1 MKEIAAACAAYFQE
15 HPAYHRILV
24 LLFQKVKSFGGPAGT
39 VRLDDAT
46 PEECDAARAL
56 FGRSFSA
63 PLRIKTA
70 DFEAALQNT
79 LYRGVTLKEVLEC
92 YFHTSIQTKR
102 EIRSQEDARIL
113 RITKGAAASVESPL
127 CLRWLEELST
137 HRGEGWQ
144 LIQKSLAKGEEAVG
158 QALLQACKSMA
169 WLEGHPGR
177 RIRLAVL
184 SAYATSD
191 PHALDV
197 NTLGGKLFL
206 HLLSMGAGVRL
217 PTEAE
222 ARAALYYN
230 WGILCDSISSLV
242 TQVGLRLY
250 VGKEEHPAFHAFR
263 LRNEAC
269 TLTLTNLAGLTGADS
284 PSGRAYLVENQM
296 VFSQLCDAA
305 AGFHS
310 PLLCTSGQPAIA
322 VIRLLDLLV
331 SAGTDL
337 FYAGDFDGKGLSI
350 ALQLLEALPRPPAPV
365 ANDRGGLRAVPL
377 GGAGKRQKPRPS
389 PKL

>member
-1 MKEIAAACAAYFQE
+1 
-15 HPAYHRILV
+15 
-24 LLFQKVKSFGGPAGT
+24 
-39 VRLDDAT
+39 
-46 PEECDAARAL
+46 
-56 FGRSFSA
+56 
-63 PLRIKTA
+63 
-70 DFEAALQNT
+70 
-79 LYRGVTLKEVLEC
+79 
-92 YFHTSIQTKR
+92 
-102 EIRSQEDARIL
+102 
-113 RITKGAAASVESPL
+113 
-127 CLRWLEELST
+127 
-137 HRGEGWQ
+137 
-144 LIQKSLAKGEEAVG
+144 
-158 QALLQACKSMA
+158 MA

-310 PLLCTSGQPAIA
+310 PLLCTSGQP
-322 VIRLLDLLV
+322 
-331 SAGTDL
+331 
-337 FYAGDFDGKGLSI
+337 
-350 ALQLLEALPRPPAPV
+350 
-365 ANDRGGLRAVPL
+365 
-377 GGAGKRQKPRPS
+377 
-389 PKL
+389 